1 MPGVRAANKVQK
13 SYFFD
18 KDLIGKAAEMA
29 ERRGTNLTQ
38 LIADLLSQE
47 LDAED
52 AARISRGRS
61 RAGKKAK
68 SSR

>member
-1 MPGVRAANKVQK
+1 MPGVRAANKIQK

-18 KDLIGKAAEMA
+18 KDLIGKAADLA
-29 ERRGTNLTQ
+29 DRRGTNLTQ

-52 AARISRGRS
+52 SARVSRGR
-61 RAGKKAK
+61 RQVGKKKAT
-68 SSR
+68 SR